1 VLLDEPTNHLDIDSR
16 AALIDAINDYPG
28 AVILISHDRH
38 LLDACAEQ
46 LWLVANGTVAPF
58 AGDLDDYRR
67 RVLAGEDAERKNG
80 ARSGLRGPSRS
91 DQRRS
96 AAEKRAELAPL
107 KRRIGAIETELGRL
121 SARIKEI
128 DAALSA
134 PDLYARDPAQA
145 AAFAKERAERAA

>member
-1 VLLDEPTNHLDIDSR
+1 
-16 AALIDAINDYPG
+16 
-28 AVILISHDRH
+28 VILISHDRH

-58 AGDLDDYRR
+58 AGDLEDYRR

-80 ARSGLRGPSRS
+80 APSLSRGPSRS

-107 KRRIGAIETELGRL
+107 NPTCAVGGYFLRFRARRCESDQRVG
-121 SARIKEI
+121 
-128 DAALSA
+128 
-134 PDLYARDPAQA
+134 
-145 AAFAKERAERAA
+145 